1 MTTAPLE
8 HREEQAKR
16 EIGHTR
22 VGRPTAAGLVA
33 VFLLVLLA
41 VPLVDLAAG
50 RMALPFADFARR
62 VPPAVSTIAEGAL
75 VAGNRSLLAAMN
87 RFEDGLEEG
96 SAVAE
101 AIQPPFQWVLT
112 VAGRAGNEQVYV
124 GRQGWLFFRPGFDL
138 VTGPAFLDPHQLE
151 RRRRGGDAWVE
162 APEPD
167 PLPAILELDRY
178 LASRGIELLVVPA
191 PTKASVHPDRWTE
204 RAAGRAPLHN
214 ASFDAFVQA
223 LREEG
228 VEVLD
233 PAPLLTEAADAEP
246 QYLERDSHWAPA
258 AVERVAEAVA
268 ERARSLVEL
277 PPAGQDHRRAR
288 ATASSEG
295 DLAALLR
302 LPEGAPIW
310 PRQRVVL
317 APASGRE
324 GKPWRPSPSAPV
336 LLLGDSFTNVYSDPA
351 LGWGEGA
358 GLAEQL
364 SFHLG
369 LPVARIARNAGGA
382 WATRRELAARLALA
396 TSGRRE
402 DPLAG
407 TRLVVYE
414 FAARELLVGDWRR
427 YDYAAPGRT
436 ATPGK
441 PEPRQEEQ
449 VGRKAGAV
457 PVRGEVRQVAPVP
470 DPATTPYRDALVAI
484 LLETP
489 EGDRLVYAWG
499 MRDRELTRAARRSP
513 GEQVELDLVPWSQV
527 AAELDAVQR
536 LELSDPELLLLE
548 PWWTEELRETR

>member
-1 MTTAPLE
+1 MTTAMLE

-22 VGRPTAAGLVA
+22 VGRPTAVALVA
-33 VFLLVLLA
+33 AFLLVLVA

-50 RMALPFADFARR
+50 RVGAPFADFARG
-62 VPPAVSTIAEGAL
+62 VPPAVAAIAGGSL
-75 VAGNRSLLAAMN
+75 VTGNRSLLAAMN
-87 RFEDGLEEG
+87 RLEDDLEEG

-101 AIQPPFQWVLT
+101 AIQPPFQWLLT
-112 VAGRAGNEQVYV
+112 AVGRAGNEQVYV
-124 GRQGWLFFRPGFDL
+124 GREGWLFFRPGFDL
-138 VTGPAFLDPHQLE
+138 VTGPAFLDEGRLE
-151 RRRRGGDAWVE
+151 RRRRGGDAWTE
-162 APEPD
+162 PPEPD

-178 LASRGIELLVVPA
+178 LAGRGIELLVVPA
-191 PTKASVHPDRWTE
+191 PTKAAVHPEWLTKK
-204 RAAGRAPLHN
+204 AAGRATLHN
-214 ASFDAFVQA
+214 PSFERFVRA
-223 LREEG
+223 LQQQG
-228 VEVLD
+228 VKVLD
-233 PAPLLTEAADAEP
+233 PAPLLAETAPVEP

-268 ERARSLVEL
+268 ERAREMVEL
-277 PPAGQDHRRAR
+277 PAGRQHRRTR

-310 PRQRVVL
+310 PAQQVEP
-317 APASGRE
+317 APVIGPGGE
-324 GKPWRPSPSAPV
+324 PWQPSPGAPV

-382 WATRRELAARLALA
+382 WATRRELAARLARA
-396 TSGRRE
+396 AAGTGE

-427 YDYAAPGRT
+427 FDY
-436 ATPGK
+436 ATPGGPGPGEK
-441 PEPRQEEQ
+441 PRQEEQ
-449 VGRKAGAV
+449 VGGKEGSL
-457 PVRGEVRQVAPVP
+457 PVQGEVREVAPVP

-484 LLETP
+484 LLSTP

-499 MRDRELTRAARRSP
+499 MRDRELTRAARLSP
-513 GEQVELDLVPWSQV
+513 GEQVDLRLVPWAEV

-536 LELSDPELLLLE
+536 LELSDPALFSLE